1 MIYIAIVG
9 PGESAS
15 ARDTEDAYSVG
26 ALCAARGW
34 ITLTG
39 GRDSGVMAAAAGGA
53 TSAGGMCIGILP
65 GADRA
70 EAAASLTA
78 SIPTGL
84 GEARNAVLV
93 SAATGVIACGMSAG
107 TLSEIALALASH
119 RPLALVRP
127 GEAEVTMLS
136 RLRGE
141 PAFVASSAE
150 AAVEWMARRLE
161 DDAGA

>member
-1 MIYIAIVG
+1 MIYVAIVG
-9 PGESAS
+9 PGERAS
-15 ARDTEDAYSVG
+15 DRAIADARSVG
-26 ALCAARGW
+26 ALCATRGW
-34 ITLTG
+34 MTLTG
-39 GRDSGVMAAAAGGA
+39 GRDSGVMAAAAEGA

-65 GADRA
+65 GSDRS

-93 SAATGVIACGMSAG
+93 SAASGVIACGMSAG
-107 TLSEIALALASH
+107 TLSEIGLAVAAH
-119 RPLALVRP
+119 RPLVLVRP

-136 RLRGE
+136 SLRGE

-150 AAVEWMARRLE
+150 EAVDWMARQLG
-161 DDAGA
+161 DDASA